1 MSVARSSRMVY
12 NNGMRA
18 QSSAS
23 PLLSTLFLCTSLLGG
38 LSAAQAGELT
48 LSCDSGGVKR
58 TDCIDLLKQSVS
70 TLGCTIQDI
79 SCKTHP
85 WGSDFIKS
93 WICSG
98 QSNNCQNVPRTGCPA
113 GTISTFKGDWEVCLK
128 TSAKVESFHGECR
141 HQQASH
147 PVLMK
152 TCSDDQFSCVNFG
165 GTPETLSVKCRVGA
179 LGAAQL
185 LSGTPNCEALKD
197 QCTKQG
203 GEVFGTWNLMCGFR
217 DVTIPVTGSSCD
229 DLRESCQRENSEKG
243 TESKLLSCI
252 SH

>member
-1 MSVARSSRMVY
+1 MPVARSSRIVY
-12 NNGMRA
+12 SGGMRA

-23 PLLSTLFLCTSLLGG
+23 LLLTVLFCTSVLGS
-38 LSAAQAGELT
+38 LPAAQAGELT

-58 TDCIDLLKQSVS
+58 ADCIELLKQSVS
-70 TLGCTIQDI
+70 ALGCAIQNV

-98 QSNNCQNVPRTGCPA
+98 QSNNCQIVPRTGCPT

-128 TSAKVESFHGECR
+128 TSGKVESFHGECR

-147 PVLMK
+147 PMLMK
-152 TCSDDQFSCVNFG
+152 TCSEDQFTCVNFG
-165 GTPETLSVKCRVGA
+165 GTPETLSVKCKTSA
-179 LGAAQL
+179 LGSSQL
-185 LSGTPNCEALKD
+185 VTGTPNCEAVQD
-197 QCTKQG
+197 QCTKLN
-203 GEVFGTWNLMCGFR
+203 GEVFGTWNLMCRFK
-217 DVTIPVTGSSCD
+217 DVIIPVTGATCAEI
-229 DLRESCQRENSEKG
+229 REDCERENSEKG

>member
-1 MSVARSSRMVY
+1 MIY
-12 NNGMRA
+12 KKIHKMRA

-23 PLLSTLFLCTSLLGG
+23 PSLLLSVLFCTSLLGN
-38 LSAAQAGELT
+38 LAAAQAGELT
-48 LSCDSGGVKR
+48 LSCDTGGVKR

-70 TLGCTIQDI
+70 ALGCGIRDI

-98 QSNNCQNVPRTGCPA
+98 QSSNCQNVPHAGCPA
-113 GTISTFKGDWEVCLK
+113 GTISTFKGDWDVCLK
-128 TSAKVESFHGECR
+128 ISAKIESFHGECR

-147 PVLMK
+147 PVAMK
-152 TCSDDQFSCVNFG
+152 NSDCSDDQFSCANFG
-165 GTPETLSVKCRVGA
+165 GTPETLSVKCKTSA
-179 LGAAQL
+179 LGASQL
-185 LSGTPNCEALKD
+185 VTGPPSCGAVKD
-197 QCTKQG
+197 QCTKLG
-203 GEVFGTWNLMCGFR
+203 GEVFGTWNLMCAFR
-217 DVTIPVTGSSCD
+217 DVIIPVTGSSCD
-229 DLRESCQRENSEKG
+229 DLREKCQRENSEKG